1 LLLWGWLAPG
11 GQALVVVVMVVMLV
25 GLLLL
30 QVQGLP
36 LLFLQSLLLLLLLLV
51 TRSNRCSIL
60 FAFQAH
66 GTDLQAH
73 AP

>member
-1 LLLWGWLAPG
+1 
-11 GQALVVVVMVVMLV
+11 MVVMLV